1 MTAPSQEALAKLT
14 PVLTKRWLSPDA
26 FTIDTYERLDGYTAL
41 RSRRAAC
48 TASPRT

>member
-26 FTIDTYERLDGYTAL
+26 FTMDTTSGWTVTPPCARRLPPTP
-41 RSRRAAC
+41 
-48 TASPRT
+48 TT